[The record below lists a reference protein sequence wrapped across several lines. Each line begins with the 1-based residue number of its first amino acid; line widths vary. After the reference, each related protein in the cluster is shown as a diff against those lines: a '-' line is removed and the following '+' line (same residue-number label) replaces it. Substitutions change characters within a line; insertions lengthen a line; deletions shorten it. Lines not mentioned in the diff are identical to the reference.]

1 MPKMRQLTL
10 EFPLE
15 VLSESG
21 FPLALLRTAR
31 FLRFLRQDTY
41 GFQISYQV
49 QTAKISAFKKKL
61 EQYKAVTGIKR
72 LYPVDRDGLETLLIR
87 GRWLRNE
94 GVNRR
99 DQAAKMLRS
108 LSNCQNYLLRPPEV
122 VGKKLRISI
131 KGEQSKIRQLL
142 KRFDRLKV
150 PYDFHSDS
158 N

>member
-1 MPKMRQLTL
+1 MPNTQQFTV

-31 FLRFLRQDTY
+31 FLRFLRQDTH
-41 GFQISYQV
+41 GFQVSYQV
-49 QTAKISAFKKKL
+49 PTGKVSAFKKML
-61 EQYKAVTGIKR
+61 EQYGAVTGVKT
-72 LYPVDRDGLETLLIR
+72 LYRVDRDGLETLLIR
-87 GRWLRNE
+87 GRWSRNG

-108 LSNCQNYLLRPPEV
+108 LSVCQNYLVRPPEV
-122 VGKKLRISI
+122 VGKKLRVAIE
-131 KGEQSKIRQLL
+131 GEQSKIRHLL
-142 KRFDRLKV
+142 ARFDKMKV
-150 PYDFHSDS
+150 SYDFHSDS